1 MTDMA
6 AQVLEEDPDTEEE
19 FRALFMEAEEAQ
31 ARLKALG
38 LAEQQAGRPEL
49 GKIYQE
55 LAGTVV
61 SLLGDFA
68 ATSGGAFR
76 ALEETVDGLAD
87 QVETDAPTESVL
99 LPEDAEDYQK
109 YFAQMSELLTGLSK
123 SLSDGDAEQRTV
135 IEALQRL
142 TQDRIEFTKEITF
155 TEEDVDDDEEP
166 SPPNGKPK
174 EETEEEDEDDD
185 DE

>member
-155 TEEDVDDDEEP
+155 EEEDVDEP
-166 SPPNGKPK
+166 PAPNGKPK

-185 DE
+185 EE